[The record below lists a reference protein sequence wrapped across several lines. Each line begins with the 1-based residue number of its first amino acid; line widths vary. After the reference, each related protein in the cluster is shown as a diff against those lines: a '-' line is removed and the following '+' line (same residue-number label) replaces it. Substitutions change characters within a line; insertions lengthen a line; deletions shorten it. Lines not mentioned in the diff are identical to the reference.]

1 MSNGEGTF
9 IWFDLTTPD
18 PQRAMAFY
26 RDLLGWSYTEADRG
40 ADGFYRMVS
49 VGERGIGGLISMA
62 ELGMPEDDVPAHF
75 MPYPYT
81 GDVDATT
88 EKAVGLGGQ
97 VYAPPR
103 TVPGTTRFSVLG
115 DPQGGVI
122 APMQPL
128 MEGDMPSGD
137 VPGGAVTWY
146 ELQSPDP
153 VASGAFYAGL
163 FGFTVETVAMPG
175 GDYRLLKSGDADI
188 AGIAQADANM
198 PVAGWC
204 PYFRYDDIE
213 SAQARVAELGGQSL
227 TGVLDV
233 PGTGEIVVAMDPIGA
248 IFGLHK
254 PTGV

>member
-18 PQRAMAFY
+18 PRRAMAFY
-26 RDLLGWSYTEADRG
+26 RDLLGWSYTEAYRG

-81 GDVDATT
+81 ADVDATT
-88 EKAVGLGGQ
+88 EKAVSLGAQ

-103 TVPGTTRFSVLG
+103 TIPGTSRLSVLG
-115 DPQGGVI
+115 DPRGGTL

-153 VASGAFYAGL
+153 DASGAFYAGL

-248 IFGLHK
+248 VFGLHK